1 MDLYDKEAVQAVWA
15 RVTASKEQ
23 SLEAF
28 YARALHAGD
37 CYRRLALRF
46 PKYRSLFL
54 RLARDEGR
62 HAKQLAALYYMHFG
76 CAVTQSAETSELP
89 KELRKAVREC
99 YRWETEAVQSYKA
112 AAEQFPAQHGFF
124 TTLADEKARHADRL
138 LALLQTIP
146 IR

>member
-23 SLEAF
+23 SLEELSV
-28 YARALHAGD
+28 RALQAGD
-37 CYRRLALRF
+37 GYRRLALRF
-46 PKYRSLFL
+46 PKQRGLFL
-54 RLARDEGR
+54 RLARDENR
-62 HAKQLAALYYMHFG
+62 QAKQLSTLYYMQFG
-76 CAVTQSAETSELP
+76 CTASQRADALELP
-89 KELRKAVREC
+89 KELSKAVREC
-99 YRWETEAVQSYKA
+99 YRWETETMQRYKT

-124 TTLADEKARHADRL
+124 TALAAEKGRHADRL